1 MERRASS
8 FFAILLAVAVVLFCA
23 SARVDA
29 LSMARIGGKYT
40 DVKGAAS
47 NKDIRSL
54 AQWAVSEINKQEGT
68 AYSFVSVVSAQTELE
83 VPSSYRI
90 KIKATDLS
98 ALPSKRAYTLGGGPS
113 AGAGG
118 AGDAFKKVM
127 SMLRGGKTT
136 MPTANSMTPKGNG
149 AVSALVTL
157 LVDAVDGSALGQPN
171 ELKNFTKL

>member
-8 FFAILLAVAVVLFCA
+8 LFAIVLAAAVVLLCA

-29 LSMARIGGKYT
+29 LSIARIGGKYT
-40 DVKGAAS
+40 EVKGAAS

-68 AYSFVSVVSAQTELE
+68 QYSFVSVVSAQTELE

-98 ALPSKRAYTLGGGPS
+98 ALASKKAYTLGGGG
-113 AGAGG
+113 ATDAGG
-118 AGDAFKKVM
+118 AFKKIK
-127 SMLRGGKTT
+127 SMLRGDKTT
-136 MPTANSMTPKGNG
+136 MPTTKTMTPKGNG
-149 AVSALVTL
+149 PVSALITL
-157 LVDAVDGSALGQPN
+157 LVHAVDGTALGQPN